1 MRAKEKTLTKQITIP
16 TIRLPIKS
24 QGSDDLHT
32 NHRQSTVYL
41 IRPVCVQD
49 SWPDSAL
56 PITKKL

>member
-1 MRAKEKTLTKQITIP
+1 MRAKEKTLTKQITI
-16 TIRLPIKS
+16 PIKS

-56 PITKKL
+56 PIT